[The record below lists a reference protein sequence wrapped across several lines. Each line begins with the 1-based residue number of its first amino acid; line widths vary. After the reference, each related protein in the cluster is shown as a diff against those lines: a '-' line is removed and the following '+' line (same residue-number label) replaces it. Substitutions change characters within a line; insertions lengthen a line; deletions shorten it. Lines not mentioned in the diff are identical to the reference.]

1 MKHWFKKYFALMRR
15 SLNVLLEYRMAMV
28 IWILSA
34 TFPLV
39 MLAVWLSLAENGPI
53 GTFTASD
60 FVEYY
65 VLSFYVRQMT
75 AVWVAWEL
83 DYDIRHG
90 DMNTK
95 LLHPLAPIH
104 EYVAFNLADKVLR
117 GMLFT
122 PLVIAVA
129 LLVPEVQF
137 AVTPLNLFFFVVAL
151 AGAWLM
157 RYLIQFCLGLFT
169 FWFSQALVLTDVFW
183 MLYLLLGGG
192 IAPIELL
199 PEPLRT
205 IAYQLP
211 FRYMMSF
218 PIEIMMGR
226 LSTPEILA
234 GFAAVAFW
242 VVALFVAYRV
252 LWARGIRHFGAF
264 GA

>member
-1 MKHWFKKYFALMRR
+1 MRNFFAKYIVLTRR
-15 SLNVLLEYRMAMV
+15 SLNVQLEYRMAMV

-39 MLAVWLSLAENGPI
+39 MLAVWLSLAQDGPV

-60 FVEYY
+60 FVAYY
-65 VLSFYVRQMT
+65 LLSFYIRQMT

-95 LLHPLAPIH
+95 LLHPINPIH
-104 EYVAFNLADKVLR
+104 DYISFNLADKVMR
-117 GMLFT
+117 GVLFT
-122 PLVIAVA
+122 PVVIVVA
-129 LLVPEVQF
+129 LLVPGVQYV
-137 AVTPLNLFFFVVAL
+137 VTPLNLAFFVAAL
-151 AGAWLM
+151 VGAWVM

-192 IAPIELL
+192 VAPLELL
-199 PEPLRT
+199 PEPLQS

-218 PIEIMMGR
+218 PIEIMMGQ
-226 LSTPEILA
+226 LSTSKILA
-234 GFAAVAFW
+234 GFGAIAVW
-242 VVALFVAYRV
+242 IALLFGAYRL
-252 LWARGIRHFGAF
+252 LWARGMRHFGAF

>member
-1 MKHWFKKYFALMRR
+1 MRKFFAKYRALTRR
-15 SLNVLLEYRMAMV
+15 SLNVQLEYRMAMV

-39 MLAVWLSLAENGPI
+39 MLAVWLSLAEDGPV

-60 FVEYY
+60 FVAYY
-65 VLSFYVRQMT
+65 VLSFYIRQMT

-95 LLHPLAPIH
+95 LLHPINPIH
-104 EYVAFNLADKVLR
+104 DYISFNLADKLMR
-117 GMLFT
+117 GTLFT
-122 PLVIAVA
+122 PMVILVAV
-129 LLVPEVQF
+129 LVPGVQY
-137 AVTPLNLFFFVVAL
+137 AVTPLNLAFFVVAL
-151 AGAWLM
+151 VCAWVM
-157 RYLIQFCLGLFT
+157 RYFIQFCLGLFT

-192 IAPIELL
+192 VAPLELL
-199 PEPLRT
+199 PEPLQS
-205 IAYQLP
+205 IAYALP

-218 PIEIMMGR
+218 PIEIMMGQ
-226 LSTPEILA
+226 LSTQEILA
-234 GFAAVAFW
+234 GLGAIAVWIVLLLA
-242 VVALFVAYRV
+242 AYRL
-252 LWARGIRHFGAF
+252 LWARGMRHFGAF